1 MGASGYSY
9 ERMCERQDVVA
20 RAGELSAKTF
30 IIDVEPM
37 VAYWD
42 TSQEALD
49 QGIANIVDQVRTAPG
64 LEVVCFATNSDR
76 RPSSIQA
83 SAPVRVLFVSSARK
97 PVRLA
102 AYRDLPKPGVVIGDQ
117 AATDGVL
124 AYRLGYAFLHYTPPM
139 TNTPLGP
146 RAMRQV
152 GRLVLPFLRHRG
164 RRGWPR
170 GSRAGKR

>member
-1 MGASGYSY
+1 MGAKGYSY
-9 ERMCERQDVVA
+9 ERLSERQDVVA
-20 RAGELSAKTF
+20 RAGELSAKTL

-49 QGIANIVDQVRTAPG
+49 QGVASTVDQVRTISG

-76 RPSSIQA
+76 RPSSILSNAQ
-83 SAPVRVLFVSSARK
+83 VRVMFVSSARK

-102 AYRDLPKPGVVIGDQ
+102 AYGDLPQPGVVIGDQ
-117 AATDGVL
+117 AATDGIL

-139 TNTPLGP
+139 TDAPLGP
-146 RAMRQV
+146 RAMRQF
-152 GRLVLPFLRHRG
+152 GRLVLPLLRHRG
-164 RRGWPR
+164 RRR
-170 GSRAGKR
+170 